1 MSFGP
6 RILVIDDEPQIRR
19 FLRNG
24 LSGHGYQILEAA
36 TGNAGMDQVA
46 TGKPDVVILDLGLPD
61 IDGLEVIR
69 HLREWSRVP
78 IIILSAREHE
88 QDKIAAL
95 DAGADDYLTKPF
107 GVGELI
113 ARIRVALR
121 HVAPDSEEPVFKT
134 GDLKVD
140 LARRLVTV
148 ADQEVRLT
156 PTEYELIKFLVAH
169 AGKVVTHQQLLRGV
183 WGPEYQNESHYV
195 RVYVGQLRHKI
206 ESDPA
211 RPRYILTEPG
221 VGYRLRVDEMNEPAA
236 RF

>member
-1 MSFGP
+1 MTEGP
-6 RILVIDDEPQIRR
+6 RVLIIDDEPQIRR

-24 LSGHGYQILEAA
+24 LSGHDYTVLEAA
-36 TGNAGMDQVA
+36 TANAGLDLVA
-46 TGKPDVVILDLGLPD
+46 GSKPDLVILDLGLPD
-61 IDGLEVIR
+61 MDGVQVIGQV
-69 HLREWSRVP
+69 REWSQVP
-78 IIILSAREHE
+78 IIVLSVRERE

-107 GVGELI
+107 SIEELF
-113 ARIRVALR
+113 ARMRVALR
-121 HVAPDSEEPVFKT
+121 HSAPAAEEPIFQT

-156 PTEYELIKFLVAH
+156 PTEYSILKFMIGH

-183 WGPEYQNESHYV
+183 WGPEYQTELHYV

-206 ESDPA
+206 ETDPA
-211 RPRYILTEPG
+211 RPRFILTEPG
-221 VGYRLRVDEMNEPAA
+221 VGYRLRVDEMN
-236 RF
+236 